1 MITKRD
7 SRAIP
12 PDFLRAL
19 RRGGL
24 DEYFAR
30 GAFVH
35 RAGYLSWIAAANRP
49 ETRRRKIRE
58 AMARLLAQWREE
70 LATTGFPV
78 RTLEAAVDSEREPRR
93 GSLRRSA

>member
-1 MITKRD
+1 MITQRD

-24 DEYFAR
+24 HEYFTR

-35 RAGYLSWIAAANRP
+35 RAGYLSWMATANRP

-70 LATTGFPV
+70 LATTGFPARSPEV
-78 RTLEAAVDSEREPRR
+78 APDAEPRR